1 MYTYRL
7 NLAFGPSYYHLGVA
21 LVKNMFCSQ
30 FLQLYFSNFSAQGDS
45 SGVDPAFWVQT
56 GWNCPPTQF
65 VLTCPAWNP
74 SVAPGWAAQCIL
86 RFNAVPRPS
95 SSLETGRH
103 TAVASGHASGR
114 WLERAPSLIAQKAEV
129 LGLRYCFYFLFLP
142 SNSRQSRKAASNS
155 QELRTSCIV
164 GRMLSWLI
172 LFLNFKK

>member
-74 SVAPGWAAQCIL
+74 SVAPGRAAQCIL

-103 TAVASGHASGR
+103 SAVASGHASGR
-114 WLERAPSLIAQKAEV
+114 WLERAPSLIAAEGWGSWSEILLLLPLFAFKFQTKQKGSKQLSGAEDQ
-129 LGLRYCFYFLFLP
+129 LHCREDAFLTDF
-142 SNSRQSRKAASNS
+142 
-155 QELRTSCIV
+155 I
-164 GRMLSWLI
+164 
-172 LFLNFKK
+172 FKF